1 MFKNKKIFSRLDKML
16 DDGINGTFEETDYD
30 ESKLSSIESKWYRYL
45 ASSKLSENKINIER
59 EKIKELVSDISHQ
72 TKTPLTNINLYS
84 QILLEQNLD
93 ESSKYLANEIQKQ
106 TQKLN
111 FLIQS
116 LVKTSRLET
125 GTFQLNPKKNNLHD
139 LIVRSIEALKIKANN
154 KKITINYVKT
164 DEEAIFDIKWTTE
177 ALCNILDNAIKYSD
191 EKGTIDIFVKPY
203 EMFAN
208 ICIKDNGIGILEDEI
223 EKIFGRFYR
232 GTNVVEDEGTGIGL
246 YLAREILEKQG
257 GYIYAESVVGNGSVF
272 KICIPKWNLSIL
284 LDFRKLLERIICYI
298 KCSKKIYCT

>member
-1 MFKNKKIFSRLDKML
+1 MFKKKIFSRLDKML

-84 QILLEQNLD
+84 QILLEQDLD

-154 KKITINYVKT
+154 KEITINYVKT
-164 DEEAIFDIKWTTE
+164 NEEAIFDIKWTTE

-191 EKGTIDIFVKPY
+191 EKNNIYIDSNTGEVAKIEIVSGGEVVKTFDVEMLSVDKAKSDDIFKMDAPLIKSNSI
-203 EMFAN
+203 AN
-208 ICIKDNGIGILEDEI
+208 NKDLRPLINELEVTTEDYSDVEYDPTNGKG
-223 EKIFGRFYR
+223 
-232 GTNVVEDEGTGIGL
+232 
-246 YLAREILEKQG
+246 
-257 GYIYAESVVGNGSVF
+257 
-272 KICIPKWNLSIL
+272 
-284 LDFRKLLERIICYI
+284 
-298 KCSKKIYCT
+298 